1 MITINKKIYE
11 ELKPYAIYMRQAYYS
26 CCVMNIS
33 ALKITQL
40 VEIAKKAGYN
50 NSVNPSCSSCVIKM
64 LSALG
69 KEYFAYEKVL
79 NESKKNKKK
88 PVVIDETLILTTEEG
103 EE

>member
-1 MITINKKIYE
+1 MISINKNIYL
-11 ELKPYAIYMRQAYYS
+11 ELKPFAVYLRQAYYS
-26 CCVMNIS
+26 CCITGLS

-40 VEIAKKAGYN
+40 VEIAKKAGYT

-69 KEYFAYEKVL
+69 KEYFAYEKTM
-79 NESKKNKKK
+79 ENKKK
-88 PVVIDETLILTTEEG
+88 KKVEEPIVEEIEKG